1 MELNSRLEKYIKE
14 FDDDVQLTISNIK
27 EKSLM
32 VSSYQSKWIRY
43 YFQEKNLCQK
53 LKDAKLEYTKQHAG
67 KLSFKPTQTTM
78 PQIQVTAITMNPI
91 PAPFTADFTHGQL
104 PCSLI
109 PSITDKMP
117 LIAKKLRR
125 NTRGYAPKAGTFPV
139 KKNGTR

>member
-78 PQIQVTAITMNPI
+78 PQIQEQDQNIVKLNNEIKNSDLCIEFIEKSMAVLEKMNFQVKNVI
-91 PAPFTADFTHGQL
+91 D
-104 PCSLI
+104 I
-109 PSITDKMP
+109 I
-117 LIAKKLRR
+117 KLEQS
-125 NTRGYAPKAGTFPV
+125 
-139 KKNGTR
+139 